1 MKLTQCAHKPHVVR
15 IVFDKGNNQTQI
27 FELCKLCQEFEV
39 FNDFIITKEAILE
52 NKTTEVKFSS
62 HTSADT
68 SNTKE
73 ITV

>member
-15 IVFDKGNNQTQI
+15 IVFDK
-27 FELCKLCQEFEV
+27 V